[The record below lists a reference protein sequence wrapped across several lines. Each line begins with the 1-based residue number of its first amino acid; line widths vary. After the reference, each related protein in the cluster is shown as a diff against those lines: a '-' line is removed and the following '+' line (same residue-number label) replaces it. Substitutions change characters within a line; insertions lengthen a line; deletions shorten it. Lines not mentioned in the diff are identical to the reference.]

1 MSKSF
6 FCFLFFLSVQMAD
19 AQHCQIKGKVLE
31 KKSMATLDSVK
42 IEIYEGSL
50 MYKII
55 YSDQGGRFDT
65 KMFQVISNVS
75 FRISRQG
82 YERRVIMFNKLRSNN
97 VIFMDISLRKI
108 TAEEESKILR
118 KEEKKH
124 KTKAKRKK
132 YARPGKRILLPF

>member
-82 YERRVIMFNKLRSNN
+82 YERRVIRFNKLRGNN

-108 TAEEESKILR
+108 TADEEAKILH

>member
-1 MSKSF
+1 MIKSF
-6 FCFLFFLSVQMAD
+6 FCLLFLLSIQLAD

-31 KKSMATLDSVK
+31 KKSISPLDSVK

-55 YSDQGGRFDT
+55 YSDKGGRFDT

-82 YERRVIMFNKLRSNN
+82 YERRVIRFNKLKGNN

-108 TAEEESKILR
+108 TAEEEAKIQH

-124 KTKAKRKK
+124 KTKSKRKK
-132 YARPGKRILLPF
+132 YARPGKRIFLPF

>member
-82 YERRVIMFNKLRSNN
+82 YERRVIRFNKLRGNN

-108 TAEEESKILR
+108 TAEEEAKILR

>member
-1 MSKSF
+1 
-6 FCFLFFLSVQMAD
+6 MAD

-50 MYKII
+50 MYKRI

-75 FRISRQG
+75 FRISTQG
-82 YERRVIMFNKLRSNN
+82 YERRVIRFNKLRGNN

-108 TAEEESKILR
+108 TAEEEAKILH

>member
-1 MSKSF
+1 
-6 FCFLFFLSVQMAD
+6 MAD

-31 KKSMATLDSVK
+31 KKSMTTLDSVK

-55 YSDQGGRFDT
+55 YSDQNGRFDT

-82 YERRVIMFNKLRSNN
+82 YERRVIRFNKLRGNN

-108 TAEEESKILR
+108 TAEEEAKILR

-124 KTKAKRKK
+124 KTKSKRKK